1 MMQAMKKITKKVTIL
16 LLSAII
22 FFQTEELYSDFQ
34 NLSAYH
40 SIVPY
45 SLDPNGDDVHTKF

>member
-1 MMQAMKKITKKVTIL
+1 MKKITKKVTIL